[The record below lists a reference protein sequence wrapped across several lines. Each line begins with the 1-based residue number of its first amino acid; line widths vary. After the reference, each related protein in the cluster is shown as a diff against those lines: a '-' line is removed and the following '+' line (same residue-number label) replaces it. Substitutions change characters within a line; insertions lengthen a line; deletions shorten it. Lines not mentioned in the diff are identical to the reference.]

1 MAGIDGVLID
11 EAADL
16 RDDWFTALHQA
27 ALSSMKWLL
36 LLDHD
41 QQAHPHALGA
51 EHVWWQ
57 TQLPQAVR
65 FACQDTPLAARA
77 GGCDQCFPPG
87 SFSGTCAAS
96 LCRRSPGVP
105 DLCGR

>member
-27 ALSSMKWLL
+27 APSSMKWLL

-65 FACQDTPLAARA
+65 FACQDNFRSPRALVDVVNAFHLAASPVHARHPFV
-77 GGCDQCFPPG
+77 GEP
-87 SFSGTCAAS
+87 
-96 LCRRSPGVP
+96 RSS
-105 DLCGR
+105 